1 MSETI
6 SVHNMFSPCS
16 AKRRAS
22 DKDLPACRAEI
33 LEIFSLHFGRN
44 DDLIQIIDKKLEKLP
59 GLLHD
64 LKQFLLRQNLVS
76 LAEHGL

>member
-22 DKDLPACRAEI
+22 DKDLPVHNPLLAQFCSKDENSEFVVVFKETEI
-33 LEIFSLHFGRN
+33 AQLLECTVRS
-44 DDLIQIIDKKLEKLP
+44 
-59 GLLHD
+59 
-64 LKQFLLRQNLVS
+64 
-76 LAEHGL
+76 